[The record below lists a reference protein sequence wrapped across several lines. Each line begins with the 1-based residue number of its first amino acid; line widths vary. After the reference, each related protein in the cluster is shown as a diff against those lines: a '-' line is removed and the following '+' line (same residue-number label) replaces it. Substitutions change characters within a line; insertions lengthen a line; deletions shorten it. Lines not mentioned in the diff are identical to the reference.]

1 MIQSMFV
8 FALSAILASS
18 SISTTANFRTSRPV
32 IRTKRHNGFI
42 YLKEPFQICTM
53 EAVKAF
59 NGEVCMIFICMNV
72 DTINSSVALGLCCHQ
87 AGCMVQ
93 AIYILHN
100 FSI

>member
-59 NGEVCMIFICMNV
+59 NGEVCMIFIYECRHDKLECGV
-72 DTINSSVALGLCCHQ
+72 RPLLSSSRLHG
-87 AGCMVQ
+87 AGH
-93 AIYILHN
+93 IYLT
-100 FSI
+100 